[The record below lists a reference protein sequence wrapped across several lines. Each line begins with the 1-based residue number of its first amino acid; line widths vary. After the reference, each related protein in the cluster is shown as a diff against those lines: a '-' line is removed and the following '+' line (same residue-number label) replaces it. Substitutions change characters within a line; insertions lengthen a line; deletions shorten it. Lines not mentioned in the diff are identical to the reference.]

1 MNHVLRLIL
10 ALAFL
15 ASGTLGAVAGTHGF
29 CDQASGASQHKH
41 DAPAEPV
48 NLDADLAKKDASD
61 SQSSGEVADFG
72 ARCHT
77 GGSGCPGCVT
87 PAEQAFYNPVVMKAA
102 YHHPPVSGQSADL
115 TANRRPPKFS

>member
-1 MNHVLRLIL
+1 MKHVLRLIL

-15 ASGTLGAVAGTHGF
+15 ASGTFGAVAETHGA
-29 CDQASGASQHKH
+29 CDQAAATSQHKH

-48 NLDADLAKKDASD
+48 DQDSDLAKKDASD
-61 SQSSGEVADFG
+61 SQAPGEAADFG

-77 GGSGCPGCVT
+77 GGVGCPGCVT
-87 PAEQAFYNPVVMKAA
+87 PLQQALYKPTVMKTTF
-102 YHHPPVSGQSADL
+102 HHPPVSGQSADQ

>member
-15 ASGTLGAVAGTHGF
+15 ASGTFGAFSETHGF
-29 CDQASGASQHKH
+29 CDQASASSQHKH

-48 NLDADLAKKDASD
+48 HLDADLAKSDASD
-61 SQSSGEVADFG
+61 SQSPGEVADFG

-77 GGSGCPGCVT
+77 GGVGCPGCVT
-87 PAEQAFYNPVVMKAA
+87 SAEQALYDPVVMKAA
-102 YHHPPVSGQSADL
+102 YHHPPVSGQSADQ
-115 TANRRPPKFS
+115 TANRRPPRFS